1 MFFEGDSESRNSSV
15 VNSVDSAI
23 PHSGISVRFDQ
34 ISAHRQI
41 WSDVIKSG
49 VHVQHLDQYLIHCNL
64 LRNLRVSPFELRDQL
79 LSMTDFG
86 YSHISVWT
94 PRSFQNDVSA
104 RMNRISAQDG
114 VQMAWTSPKISLA
127 KALRNT
133 DWLPSFPSS
142 FNCIL
147 NTFCLRHCPHHWSLF
162 PLSW

>member
-1 MFFEGDSESRNSSV
+1 MFFEGDSEDRNSLV
-15 VNSVDSAI
+15 VNSVDAAI
-23 PHSGISVRFDQ
+23 PHSGNSIRLSNQ
-34 ISAHRQI
+34 RQI
-41 WSDVIKSG
+41 WSDINKSG
-49 VHVQHLDQYLIHCNL
+49 VHVQPLDQYLVHCNQ

-79 LSMTDFG
+79 LSMTEFG

-114 VQMAWTSPKISLA
+114 VQIVWISLRRSFSRKLSA
-127 KALRNT
+127 ILT
-133 DWLPSFPSS
+133 DCRRFSSS

-147 NTFCLRHCPHHWSLF
+147 NTFCLRHCSHHWSLF